1 MKKVVFRN
9 LTKFAENTSAT
20 VSFLSKVQASGKRY
34 YGTRCFP
41 VNFVK
46 FLRTLFLRN
55 TSGRLLLYYVSIFLK
70 ISIGAVKIMINE
82 SFSDNDSSIT
92 T

>member
-20 VSFLSKVQASGKRY
+20 VSFSAKLQASGKKY

-46 FLRTLFLRN
+46 FLRTRFLRN
-55 TSGRLLLYYVSIFLK
+55 TSGGLLEMK
-70 ISIGAVKIMINE
+70 K
-82 SFSDNDSSIT
+82 
-92 T
+92 